1 MTESNVKNWAS
12 IPLMDC
18 QLIKRKLHLTGEYWK
33 ILCWSPERCLIG
45 WNISSCSSFL
55 RTSSSSMLTSVP
67 LLPPRADS
75 VFLSGMVARSKP
87 SGLSLSLKIFHWEP
101 QLFYQRSQPNLWS
114 FSVWRGS
121 KEVVSVAPCW
131 KGTKGFLHPEICL
144 LSLCSPWLQS
154 SPVPI
159 LSCFSLWKIKTWF

>member
-18 QLIKRKLHLTGEYWK
+18 ELDKKEASLHWG
-33 ILCWSPERCLIG
+33 IIPCWSPERCLIG
-45 WNISSCSSFL
+45 WNISSLSSFL
-55 RTSSSSMLTSVP
+55 STSSSSMLTSVP
-67 LLPPRADS
+67 LLPRADS
-75 VFLSGMVARSKP
+75 AFLSGMVARSKP
-87 SGLSLSLKIFHWEP
+87 SGLSLSLKIFHGEP
-101 QLFYQRSQPNLWS
+101 ELFYQRSQHNLWS
-114 FSVWRGS
+114 FSVWSGS

-144 LSLCSPWLQS
+144 LSLCSPWLHS

-159 LSCFSLWKIKTWF
+159 LSCFSLQITIISW